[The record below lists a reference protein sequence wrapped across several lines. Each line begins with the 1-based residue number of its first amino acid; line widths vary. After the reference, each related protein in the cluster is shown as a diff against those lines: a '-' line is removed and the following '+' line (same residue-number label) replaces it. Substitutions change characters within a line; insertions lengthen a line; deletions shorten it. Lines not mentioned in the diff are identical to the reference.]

1 MVSVGVLYHI
11 LNGIL
16 HGKHRHTHSC
26 SDVIFFWRP
35 QNYYYYYYYLLF
47 EYELQ
52 STKHHCLLKF
62 CFRSHMFS
70 GKCAMFFLKYFNVRT
85 AADTATAK
93 VMHVVEV
100 VLFLIWFIHML
111 EHNKKA
117 QNKRNI
123 YKPTNLATK
132 LVWLH
137 AFEIQSIDNLKNF
150 QPITRPQQMAHD
162 IFYVTVDFERE
173 KNKLKLTFCAYCS
186 VRHTLFAW
194 ISNLGLKYYFVI
206 LFDPSKWSISF
217 FSASSISF
225 TDWITSSIV
234 LLARFLPTSHI
245 GLDKGQKAKI
255 LFSFS

>member
-1 MVSVGVLYHI
+1 MLSVSHVFRKMCYVFFKVFQCEDCRRHRYRKVNACRWSGFVFDLIYSHVG
-11 LNGIL
+11 
-16 HGKHRHTHSC
+16 T
-26 SDVIFFWRP
+26 
-35 QNYYYYYYYLLF
+35 Q
-47 EYELQ
+47 Q
-52 STKHHCLLKF
+52 
-62 CFRSHMFS
+62 
-70 GKCAMFFLKYFNVRT
+70 
-85 AADTATAK
+85 
-93 VMHVVEV
+93 
-100 VLFLIWFIHML
+100 
-111 EHNKKA
+111 KKA
-117 QNKRNI
+117 QNKGNI
-123 YKPTNLATK
+123 YKHTNLATK